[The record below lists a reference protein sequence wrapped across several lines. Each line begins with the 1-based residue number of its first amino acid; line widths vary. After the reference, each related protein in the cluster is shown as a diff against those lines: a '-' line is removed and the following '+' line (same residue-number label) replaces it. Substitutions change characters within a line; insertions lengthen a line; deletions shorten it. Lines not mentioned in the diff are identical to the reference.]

1 MKKILILHNKYIAKG
16 GEDIAVQREI
26 ELLKEKYIVKELI
39 FDNKD
44 TGILNTLIIFLTN
57 SNFRVNK
64 IIKNTINDFQ
74 PNYVYIHNTWFTI
87 SLQIFK
93 ILFKKGIPIYLKI
106 HNFRYNCTNS
116 HLSKNHFINIE
127 FCQACGNKKSHIG
140 WYNMYFESLLKS
152 IFVNRYGKKYF
163 KILSNPLIT
172 LLVLTNFHKE
182 FLINQNFNEKNIKVV
197 PNFLEVK
204 NKSNSNE
211 IGDTLVYAGRI
222 SKEKGVEGLITT
234 FLQSSLKLTK
244 LHLIGDGP
252 ELDYLKEKYSSNR
265 VIFNGSLDNEKVLKY
280 IASSKAVI
288 SNTLLYEG
296 QPTLLCEAT
305 MLNRVSIFPKNGGIE
320 EFFNDDYFFK
330 FNSKNHENLLE
341 KLESLSDNELLKN
354 ESRKAKKHIESILS
368 KELILNKF
376 EEIFVD

>member
-64 IIKNTINDFQ
+64 IIKNTLNDFQ

-93 ILFKKGIPIYLKI
+93 ILFKKGIPVYLKI

-127 FCQACGNKKSHIG
+127 FCQACGNNKSNIG

-163 KILSNPLIT
+163 KILSNPLVT

-182 FLINQNFNEKNIKVV
+182 FLINQSFNEKNIKVL

-211 IGDTLVYAGRI
+211 IGNTLVYAGRI
-222 SKEKGVEGLITT
+222 SKEKGVEGIITT

>member
-93 ILFKKGIPIYLKI
+93 ILFKKGIPVYLKI

-127 FCQACGNKKSHIG
+127 FCQACGNNKSNIG

-163 KILSNPLIT
+163 KILSNPLTT

-182 FLINQNFNEKNIKVV
+182 FLINQNFNEKNIKVL

-204 NKSNSNE
+204 NKSNSNK

-222 SKEKGVEGLITT
+222 SKEKGVEGIITT

-368 KELILNKF
+368 KELILSKF

>member
-93 ILFKKGIPIYLKI
+93 ILFKKGIPVYLKI

-127 FCQACGNKKSHIG
+127 FCQACGNNKSNIG

-163 KILSNPLIT
+163 KILSSPLVT

-182 FLINQNFNEKNIKVV
+182 FLINQSFNEKNIKVL

-211 IGDTLVYAGRI
+211 IGNTLVYAGRI
-222 SKEKGVEGLITT
+222 SKEKGVEGIITT

-265 VIFNGSLDNEKVLKY
+265 VIFNGSLDNEKVLEY

>member
-1 MKKILILHNKYIAKG
+1 MKKILILHNKYIEKG

-127 FCQACGNKKSHIG
+127 FCEACGNKKSHIG

>member
-64 IIKNTINDFQ
+64 IIKNTLNDFQ

-93 ILFKKGIPIYLKI
+93 ILFKKGIPVYLKI

-116 HLSKNHFINIE
+116 HLSKNHFINID
-127 FCQACGNKKSHIG
+127 FCQACGNNKSNIG
-140 WYNMYFESLLKS
+140 WYNMYFESILKS

-163 KILSNPLIT
+163 KILSNPLVT

-182 FLINQNFNEKNIKVV
+182 FLINQNFNEKNIKVL

-211 IGDTLVYAGRI
+211 IGNTLVYAGRI
-222 SKEKGVEGLITT
+222 SKEKGVEGIITT

-376 EEIFVD
+376 EEIFLD

>member
-1 MKKILILHNKYIAKG
+1 MCIYITHGSQFHFKF
-16 GEDIAVQREI
+16 
-26 ELLKEKYIVKELI
+26 LKFY
-39 FDNKD
+39 
-44 TGILNTLIIFLTN
+44 
-57 SNFRVNK
+57 
-64 IIKNTINDFQ
+64 
-74 PNYVYIHNTWFTI
+74 
-87 SLQIFK
+87 
-93 ILFKKGIPIYLKI
+93 FKKGIPVYLKI

-127 FCQACGNKKSHIG
+127 FCQACGNNKSNIG

-163 KILSNPLIT
+163 KILSNPLVT

-182 FLINQNFNEKNIKVV
+182 FLINQSFNEKNIKVL

-211 IGDTLVYAGRI
+211 IGNTLVYAGRI
-222 SKEKGVEGLITT
+222 SKEKGVEGIITT

>member
-64 IIKNTINDFQ
+64 IMKNTINDFQ

-93 ILFKKGIPIYLKI
+93 ILFKKGIPVYLKI

-116 HLSKNHFINIE
+116 HLSKKHFTNIE
-127 FCQACGNKKSHIG
+127 FCQACGNNKSNIG

-163 KILSNPLIT
+163 KILSNPLLT

-182 FLINQNFNEKNIKVV
+182 FLINQNFNEKNIKVL

-211 IGDTLVYAGRI
+211 IGNTLVYAGRI
-222 SKEKGVEGLITT
+222 SKEKGVEGIITT

>member
-64 IIKNTINDFQ
+64 IIKNTLNDFQ

-93 ILFKKGIPIYLKI
+93 ILFKKGIPVYLKI

-116 HLSKNHFINIE
+116 HLSKNHFINID
-127 FCQACGNKKSHIG
+127 FCQACGNNKSNIG

-163 KILSNPLIT
+163 KILSNPLVT

-182 FLINQNFNEKNIKVV
+182 FLINQNFNEKNIKVL

-211 IGDTLVYAGRI
+211 IGNTLVYAGRI
-222 SKEKGVEGLITT
+222 SKEKGVEGIITT

-376 EEIFVD
+376 EEIFLD

>member
-93 ILFKKGIPIYLKI
+93 ILFKKGIPVYLKI

-127 FCQACGNKKSHIG
+127 FCQACGNNKSNIG

-163 KILSNPLIT
+163 KILSNPLTT

-182 FLINQNFNEKNIKVV
+182 FLINQNFNEKNIKVL

-204 NKSNSNE
+204 NKSNSNK

-222 SKEKGVEGLITT
+222 SKEKGVEGIITT

-320 EFFNDDYFFK
+320 EFFNEDYFFK

-368 KELILNKF
+368 KELILSKF

>member
-127 FCQACGNKKSHIG
+127 FCQACGNNKSNIG

-163 KILSNPLIT
+163 KILSNPLTT

-182 FLINQNFNEKNIKVV
+182 FLINQNFNEKNIKVL

-204 NKSNSNE
+204 NKSNSNK

-222 SKEKGVEGLITT
+222 SKEKGVEGIITT

-320 EFFNDDYFFK
+320 EFFNEDYFFK

>member
-93 ILFKKGIPIYLKI
+93 ILFKKGIPVYLKI

-116 HLSKNHFINIE
+116 HLSKNPFINIE
-127 FCQACGNKKSHIG
+127 FCQACGNNKSNIG

-163 KILSNPLIT
+163 KILSNPLTT

-182 FLINQNFNEKNIKVV
+182 FLINQNFNEKNIKVL

-204 NKSNSNE
+204 NKSNSNK

-222 SKEKGVEGLITT
+222 SKEKGVEGIITT

-320 EFFNDDYFFK
+320 EFFNEDYFFK

-368 KELILNKF
+368 KELILSKF

>member
-127 FCQACGNKKSHIG
+127 FCEACGNKKSHIG

>member
-93 ILFKKGIPIYLKI
+93 ILFKKGIPVYLKI

-127 FCQACGNKKSHIG
+127 FCQACGNNKSNIG

-163 KILSNPLIT
+163 KILSNPLTT

-182 FLINQNFNEKNIKVV
+182 FLINQNFNEKNIKVL

-204 NKSNSNE
+204 NKSNSNK

-222 SKEKGVEGLITT
+222 SKEKGVEGIITT

-320 EFFNDDYFFK
+320 EFFNEDYFFK

>member
-93 ILFKKGIPIYLKI
+93 ILFKKGIPVYLKI

-222 SKEKGVEGLITT
+222 SKEKGVEGIITT

-320 EFFNDDYFFK
+320 EFFNEDYFFK

-368 KELILNKF
+368 KELILSKF

>member
-93 ILFKKGIPIYLKI
+93 ILFKKGIPVYLKI

-127 FCQACGNKKSHIG
+127 FCQACGNNKSNIG

-163 KILSNPLIT
+163 KILSNPLVT

-182 FLINQNFNEKNIKVV
+182 FLINQSFNEKNIKVL

-211 IGDTLVYAGRI
+211 IGNTLVYAGRI
-222 SKEKGVEGLITT
+222 SKEKGVEGIITT

>member
-44 TGILNTLIIFLTN
+44 TGILNTIIIFLTN

-64 IIKNTINDFQ
+64 IIKNTLNDFQ

-93 ILFKKGIPIYLKI
+93 ILFKKGIPVYLKI

-127 FCQACGNKKSHIG
+127 FCQACGNNKSNIG

-163 KILSNPLIT
+163 KILSNPLVT

-182 FLINQNFNEKNIKVV
+182 FLINQNFNEKNIKVL

-211 IGDTLVYAGRI
+211 IGNTLVYAGRI
-222 SKEKGVEGLITT
+222 SKEKGVEGIITT

-265 VIFNGSLDNEKVLKY
+265 VIFNGSLDNEKVLEY

-305 MLNRVSIFPKNGGIE
+305 MLDRVSIFPKNGGIE

>member
-93 ILFKKGIPIYLKI
+93 ILFKKGIPVYLKI

-127 FCQACGNKKSHIG
+127 FCQACGN
-140 WYNMYFESLLKS
+140 
-152 IFVNRYGKKYF
+152 
-163 KILSNPLIT
+163 
-172 LLVLTNFHKE
+172 
-182 FLINQNFNEKNIKVV
+182 
-197 PNFLEVK
+197 
-204 NKSNSNE
+204 NK
-211 IGDTLVYAGRI
+211 
-222 SKEKGVEGLITT
+222 
-234 FLQSSLKLTK
+234 
-244 LHLIGDGP
+244 
-252 ELDYLKEKYSSNR
+252 
-265 VIFNGSLDNEKVLKY
+265 
-280 IASSKAVI
+280 
-288 SNTLLYEG
+288 
-296 QPTLLCEAT
+296 
-305 MLNRVSIFPKNGGIE
+305 
-320 EFFNDDYFFK
+320 
-330 FNSKNHENLLE
+330 
-341 KLESLSDNELLKN
+341 
-354 ESRKAKKHIESILS
+354 
-368 KELILNKF
+368 
-376 EEIFVD
+376 

>member
-64 IIKNTINDFQ
+64 IIKNTLNDFQ

-93 ILFKKGIPIYLKI
+93 ILFKKGIPVYLKI

-116 HLSKNHFINIE
+116 HLSKKHFTNIE
-127 FCQACGNKKSHIG
+127 FCQACGNNKSNIG

-163 KILSNPLIT
+163 KILSNPLLT

-182 FLINQNFNEKNIKVV
+182 FLINQNFNEKNIKVL

-211 IGDTLVYAGRI
+211 IGNTLVYAGRI
-222 SKEKGVEGLITT
+222 SKEKGVEGIITT

>member
-163 KILSNPLIT
+163 KILSNPLTT

-182 FLINQNFNEKNIKVV
+182 FLINQNFNEKNIKVL

-204 NKSNSNE
+204 NKSNSNK

-222 SKEKGVEGLITT
+222 SKEKGVEGIITT

-320 EFFNDDYFFK
+320 EFFNEDYFFK

-368 KELILNKF
+368 KELILSKF

>member
-1 MKKILILHNKYIAKG
+1 MKKILILHNKYIEKG

-93 ILFKKGIPIYLKI
+93 ILFKKGIPVYLKI

-127 FCQACGNKKSHIG
+127 FCQACGNNKSNIG

-163 KILSNPLIT
+163 KILSNPLTT

-182 FLINQNFNEKNIKVV
+182 FLINQNFNEKNIKVL

-204 NKSNSNE
+204 NKSNSNK

-222 SKEKGVEGLITT
+222 SKEKGVEGIITT

-368 KELILNKF
+368 KELILSKF

>member
-93 ILFKKGIPIYLKI
+93 ILFKKGIPVYLKI

-127 FCQACGNKKSHIG
+127 FCQACGNNKSNIG

-163 KILSNPLIT
+163 KILSNPLTT

-182 FLINQNFNEKNIKVV
+182 FLINQNFNEKNIKVL

-320 EFFNDDYFFK
+320 EFFNEDYFFK

-368 KELILNKF
+368 KELILSKF

>member
-1 MKKILILHNKYIAKG
+1 MKKVLILHNKYIEKG

-44 TGILNTLIIFLTN
+44 TGILNTFIIFLTN
-57 SNFRVNK
+57 SNYRVNK

-93 ILFKKGIPIYLKI
+93 ILFKKGIPVYLKI

-116 HLSKNHFINIE
+116 HLSKNHFMNIE
-127 FCQACGNKKSHIG
+127 FCQACGNNKSNIG

-163 KILSNPLIT
+163 KILSNPLVT

-182 FLINQNFNEKNIKVV
+182 FLLNQNFNEKNIKVL

-211 IGDTLVYAGRI
+211 IGNTLVYAGRI
-222 SKEKGVEGLITT
+222 SKEKGVEGIITT